1 MKTLYVMD
9 PLKSLHLEG
18 DSTYMMMLEAN
29 RRGWETFWCEPTDL
43 FAEGGVAYARMR
55 KVVVSDQFPHF
66 QEDPSTD
73 VSLADMDV
81 VWMRKDPPFNMDYI
95 FCTYLLDLVPTTTL
109 VLNDPRSIRNF
120 NEKMFALHFAEFCP
134 ETLVTREISRAQQW
148 AIKHDRIVIK
158 PWDGNGGRGVL
169 VTAHDDSNFRS
180 MLEILTDNEMQYILV
195 QEYLPAIKEGDK
207 RIILIDG
214 EPVGQMLRVPQ
225 KGDHRGN
232 MHVGARVEAC
242 ELTDREKMI
251 CKHLKPALQE
261 NGLLFV
267 GIDTI
272 GDKMTEIN
280 VTSPTGIQEINR
292 LMNIQLEVLLTDQI
306 VRYHQRL
313 QEIL

>member
-9 PLKSLHLEG
+9 PLNPLHLEG

-134 ETLVTREISRAQQW
+134 ETL
-148 AIKHDRIVIK
+148 
-158 PWDGNGGRGVL
+158 
-169 VTAHDDSNFRS
+169 
-180 MLEILTDNEMQYILV
+180 
-195 QEYLPAIKEGDK
+195 
-207 RIILIDG
+207 
-214 EPVGQMLRVPQ
+214 
-225 KGDHRGN
+225 
-232 MHVGARVEAC
+232 
-242 ELTDREKMI
+242 
-251 CKHLKPALQE
+251 
-261 NGLLFV
+261 
-267 GIDTI
+267 
-272 GDKMTEIN
+272 
-280 VTSPTGIQEINR
+280 
-292 LMNIQLEVLLTDQI
+292 
-306 VRYHQRL
+306 
-313 QEIL
+313 